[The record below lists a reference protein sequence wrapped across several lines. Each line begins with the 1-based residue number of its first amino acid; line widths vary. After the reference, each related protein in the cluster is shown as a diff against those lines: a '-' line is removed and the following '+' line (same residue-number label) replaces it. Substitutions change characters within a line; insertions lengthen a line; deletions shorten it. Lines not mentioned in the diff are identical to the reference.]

1 MAKKFNQLDG
11 FDLVD
16 ELLNISTD
24 KGELVIDEK
33 TFLPIR
39 GKDGIIAKAI
49 RAMMRAYDINP
60 KIEDYEGLD
69 SHEDYMFCYVKDGFS
84 KSRYDKASKLLCR
97 YIGTTSEISNM
108 VDRSLSCRQNR
119 YRLFKLLF
127 VYTKRLK
134 EVDNMFVGS
143 NLKISSGFLLPKVIT
158 ECAYG
163 NKVAPLVDY
172 YRRILVL
179 LLGDYADIKY
189 DRNVLIRD
197 YGYPGILT
205 PSSDYDSDLPF

>member
-1 MAKKFNQLDG
+1 MLIY
-11 FDLVD
+11 LVNSIFFRTFA
-16 ELLNISTD
+16 LF
-24 KGELVIDEK
+24 GK
-33 TFLPIR
+33 TFLPIS
-39 GKDGIIAKAI
+39 GKDGITAEAI
-49 RAMMRAYDINP
+49 WAMMRAYDISP
-60 KIEDYEGLD
+60 KMEDYEGID

-84 KSRYDKASKLLCR
+84 KSRYVKTSKLLSK
-97 YIGTTSEISNM
+97 YIVATSEISNM
-108 VDRSLSCRQNR
+108 IDHSLSCRHNR
-119 YRLFKLLF
+119 YKLFKFLF

-134 EVDNMFVGS
+134 EVDNMFVDR

-163 NKVAPLVDY
+163 NKVDPLLGY

-179 LLGDYADIKY
+179 LLGDYADRKF